1 MVFGTSAAL
10 ALIGASGATFAG
22 DTRLGI
28 RAAAA
33 SLLGVAGVCLT
44 LGSGFVAA
52 ALIALLVVLVP
63 AVALAAVRIAPPPEP
78 DVRPGA
84 ARPLLVALLVI
95 AMFAG
100 LGWLATQT
108 AWPPAGGTDTGTA
121 WLGWRLLTDEFG
133 VLLLGAAL
141 LGVAG
146 LVVVAALRT
155 RGARARRAGS
165 A

>member
-1 MVFGTSAAL
+1 MVFGASGAL
-10 ALIGASGATFAG
+10 ALIGASGATFAP
-22 DTRLGI
+22 DTRLAI

-52 ALIALLVVLVP
+52 ALAALLVVLVP
-63 AVALAAVRIAPPPEP
+63 AVSLAAVRIAPPPEP

-100 LGWLATQT
+100 LGWLTTQT

-155 RGARARRAGS
+155 RGARARRAGG